1 MDRKKEG
8 QRGKSGQ
15 RGGYNNKGK
24 GGKPNDA
31 PKKKE
36 NILDLSKY
44 TDKKIIVKY
53 QGGRQV
59 VGVLKGFDLLQNL
72 VLDETYEYVR
82 DINDPSQYTDELRE
96 LGLVV
101 TRGTAIILISPYDGQ
116 ADIANPF
123 QE

>member
-1 MDRKKEG
+1 MDKKREG
-8 QRGKSGQ
+8 QRGKSAQ
-15 RGGYNNKGK
+15 RGGHSNRGK
-24 GGKPNDA
+24 GGKSNEPV
-31 PKKKE
+31 KKKE

-59 VGVLKGFDLLQNL
+59 VGILKGYDLLQNL
-72 VLDETYEYVR
+72 VLDETFEYVR

-116 ADIANPF
+116 EDIANPF